1 MPSALVV
8 GASVAGLVT
17 AYRLA
22 RSGWDVVIIDSSVAP
37 PEHHVVPTG
46 PGLEA
51 ARRMHIPPLGELR
64 DKLAIRCGTSVRAQ
78 EPDRFGVTVTFSSG
92 DDEWFDLVVDTAARF
107 GRLDD
112 SLAIYAAELLGDAF
126 DIFRDFGEALS
137 WWDQELHK
145 VT

>member
-8 GASVAGLVT
+8 GANVAGLVT

-22 RSGWDVVIIDSSVAP
+22 RSDWEVVIVDASVAP
-37 PEHHVVPTG
+37 PEHDVVPTG
-46 PGLEA
+46 LGLEA
-51 ARRMHIPPLGELR
+51 AHRMHLPPLAELR
-64 DKLAIRCGTSVRAQ
+64 DKLAIRCGTTASAL

-92 DDEWFDLVVDTAARF
+92 DAEWFDLVVDTDARF
-107 GRLDD
+107 GRFDD

-126 DIFRDFGEALS
+126 DIFRDFGEALT